1 MDMEKENAFEFL
13 NFTNEEAVEALAE
26 VEKKN
31 ARDGRIC
38 LCGHPNKRHEFIRD
52 RAVCKA
58 AKQLCPC
65 SEIRLVLKVDN
76 ARPFLRKTTGG
87 GPFHA
92 LSQGMATA
100 HAAGIGMEW
109 LVEMKCDVCRE
120 ERRLSPV
127 PVNEAG
133 TELNG
138 PSAYNALVCDE
149 CRREM

>member
-1 MDMEKENAFEFL
+1 MAMNENAFEFL
-13 NFTNEEAVEALAE
+13 NFSEDEANEALAK
-26 VEKKN
+26 VEDGK

-38 LCGHPNKRHEFIRD
+38 LCGHPNKRHEYVRD

-58 AKQLCPC
+58 ARHRCPC

-76 ARPFLRKTTGG
+76 ARAFLRKTTGG

-92 LSQGMATA
+92 LSQGMAAA

-109 LVEMKCDVCRE
+109 LIEMKCDVCSE
-120 ERRLSPV
+120 EKRLSPV
-127 PVNEAG
+127 PVNEDGA
-133 TELNG
+133 ELSE
-138 PSAYNALVCDE
+138 PSAYNALVCDD